1 MSLFTLKINPDRL
14 KLEQIAHPSHP
25 LCREDVVWMLEFIK
39 KKAAEKDPILLDQ
52 PQPHLIEHL
61 YIYAEVAMKL
71 IHRHP
76 LYDQDI
82 AQLKAWIYD
91 AFLRLPS

>member
-1 MSLFTLKINPDRL
+1 MSLSTLKLNADRL
-14 KLEQIAHPSHP
+14 KLEQIALPSHP

-39 KKAAEKDPILLDQ
+39 KKAAEKDPVLLDQ
-52 PQPHLIEHL
+52 PQPHLIEHF
-61 YIYAEVAMKL
+61 YTYAEVAMKL
-71 IHRHP
+71 IHRQP

-82 AQLKAWIYD
+82 EQLKSWIYS